1 MPDAGFAGHRGAAG
15 TMTAML
21 PSLSPL
27 LGAAETVWH
36 YWIAVALAIPAIAIP
51 VILVVLYLRIVVMP
65 RYPRK

>member
-1 MPDAGFAGHRGAAG
+1 
-15 TMTAML
+15 MTAML